1 MSIRRTPAVLALV
14 SSVLLSGCQFK
25 GAASIPLP
33 GGAGGGAGAYHV
45 TIEFPDVLDL
55 VPQSAVKVN
64 DVAVGSVTSIEVG
77 WTQTYSAR
85 VRVRIRKDVV
95 LPANAHASLRQT

>member
-14 SSVLLSGCQFK
+14 SSVLLSGCEFK
-25 GAASIPLP
+25 GAAAIPLP
-33 GGAGGGAGAYHV
+33 GGAGAGAGAYRV

-77 WTQTYSAR
+77 DPSAGGSYTAR

-95 LPANAHASLRQT
+95 L